1 MKCDVCKQ
9 DKDITEFDENKTTC
23 KECVEKLKN
32 KKRDRMIQQILG
44 KAAEIDENDRNKKKD
59 DGYGIV

>member
-9 DKDITEFDENKTTC
+9 DKDITEFDANKTTC
-23 KECVEKLKN
+23 KECVEKSK
-32 KKRDRMIQQILG
+32 KKRERMIQQLLD
-44 KAAEIDENDRNKKKD
+44 KAAEIDEKDRNKKKD